1 MTQLIGQSLGRYHI
15 LEQLGEGGMATV
27 FKAYDTRLERDVAV
41 KVIRRN
47 AFPVDQ
53 LDHIL
58 KRFEREAKALARLS
72 HPNIVGIMDYGD
84 HEGAPYLVMEYLP
97 GGTLKQRLGKP
108 MPWQEAVRI
117 LVPIAEALGFAHEHS
132 IVHRDVKPSN
142 ILLTE
147 KGQPMLSDF
156 GIAKIL
162 EGEDNQSLTT
172 TGLGVGTPEYMA
184 PEQWTGQAGPLSDL
198 YSLGVLLYELVTG
211 RKPYTADTPAAILL
225 KQTSE
230 PLPRPSLY
238 ARDLPDGIEK
248 ILLKALAKKPEDR
261 YTTMAA
267 LAAAMENLLA
277 TTVQSVKLPEQAQGY
292 PTRAAGGAAT
302 LQEVPGTPPPVRRT
316 PPPPG
321 APAKPAGKAGGSK
334 IIIPGV
340 ILGIVACLCLC
351 VAAVLVYM
359 GTQGNGPFA
368 GLATE
373 TSTPTRTATRTPTRT
388 PSPMPEVSILGAWTL
403 YYDWDCDGED
413 GSTDI
418 TFYNDYTFSIGG
430 SVLGTWY
437 TSGDFVD
444 FVFDEYPNSDYMGT
458 VYDDGT
464 YMDGSMDNQD
474 GDSGC
479 WYALPSE
486 YSDTSIDGTW
496 DLYFDWG
503 CTGEYAGPVALILYT
518 DNTFLI
524 EEESLSGTWYSSGD
538 YIDML
543 FDEAPYA
550 HYIGMIYSESYM
562 DGSMEDDEGD
572 SGCWYSAR

>member
-1 MTQLIGQSLGRYHI
+1 MTQLIGQSLGRYHV

-27 FKAYDTRLERDVAV
+27 YKAYDTRLERDVAL

-47 AFPVDQ
+47 AFPEDQ

-117 LVPIAEALGFAHEHS
+117 LIPIAEALGFAHEHS

-162 EGEDNQSLTT
+162 EGADNQSLTT

-184 PEQWTGQAGPLSDL
+184 PEQWTGQAGTLSDL
-198 YSLGVLLYELVTG
+198 YSLGVLLYEMVTG

-261 YTTMAA
+261 YETMAA
-267 LAAAMENLLA
+267 FAAAMENLLA
-277 TTVQSVKLPEQAQGY
+277 TTVQSVKPLEQAQGY
-292 PTRAAGGAAT
+292 PARAAGAAA
-302 LQEVPGTPPPVRRT
+302 TPPPARWT
-316 PPPPG
+316 PPPSG

-340 ILGIVACLCLC
+340 ILGVVACLCLG

-359 GTQGNGPFA
+359 GTQGNGPLA
-368 GLATE
+368 MLATD
-373 TSTPTRTATRTPTRT
+373 TPTRTPTRTATRTNT
-388 PSPMPEVSILGAWTL
+388 PSPTPEVSILGTWTL

-418 TFYNDYTFSIGG
+418 TFYDDFTFSIGG
-430 SVLGTWY
+430 EVLGTWY
-437 TSGDFVD
+437 TSGDYVEFI
-444 FVFDEYPNSDYMGT
+444 FDELPSSDYIGT
-458 VYDDGT
+458 LYSDGT

-479 WYALPSE
+479 WYAVPSE
-486 YSDTSIDGTW
+486 YSYSAAEGSW
-496 DLYFDWG
+496 DLYYDWG
-503 CTGEYAGPVALILYT
+503 CDGEYAGPVT
-518 DNTFLI
+518 MTFYSDYSFII
-524 EEESLSGTWYSSGD
+524 EEESSYGTWYLYD
-538 YIDML
+538 DFLEFI
-543 FDEAPYA
+543 FDESPYSY
-550 HYIGMIYSESYM
+550 YISSYYSDAYAEGTMSN
-562 DGSMEDDEGD
+562 DEGN
-572 SGCWYSAR
+572 SGCWYAAR